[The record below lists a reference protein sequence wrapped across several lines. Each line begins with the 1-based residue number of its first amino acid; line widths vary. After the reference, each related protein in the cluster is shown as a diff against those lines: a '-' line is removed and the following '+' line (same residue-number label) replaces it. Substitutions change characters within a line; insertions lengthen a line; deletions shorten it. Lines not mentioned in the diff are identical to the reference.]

1 MSIKHHCLEIVHND
15 TTSPENKKDITE
27 TLLNIT
33 EYYASF

>member
-1 MSIKHHCLEIVHND
+1 MFLKIKIYVS
-15 TTSPENKKDITE
+15 SPENKKYITE